1 LKLKVGKVV
10 EDYDNIKFVIKEI
23 YLNSMTTEEYAK
35 IRSSDY
41 RKHRKVTNT

>member
-23 YLNSMTTEEYAK
+23 YLNSMTTEEYA
-35 IRSSDY
+35 
-41 RKHRKVTNT
+41 N